1 MTLGFGPLQIVGW
14 DKSAGTVYHK
24 LDTTIIRE
32 MEVNITL
39 CYVVV
44 CIYSFQFVYKYLIQ
58 SAEVER

>member
-1 MTLGFGPLQIVGW
+1 MILGFGPLQNVDL

-44 CIYSFQFVYKYLIQ
+44 CIYSPPICV
-58 SAEVER
+58 